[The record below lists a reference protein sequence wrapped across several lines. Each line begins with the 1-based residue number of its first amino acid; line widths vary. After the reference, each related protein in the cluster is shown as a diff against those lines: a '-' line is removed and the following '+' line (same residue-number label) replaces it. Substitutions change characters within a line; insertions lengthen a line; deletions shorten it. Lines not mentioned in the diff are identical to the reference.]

1 MTGKSR
7 AASHERLRAH
17 EESVA
22 VGSDRAFGVVFAVV
36 FTIIGVW
43 PLLRGEPAR
52 GWGLVVAAIF
62 LTLALVRPRTLAP
75 LNRLWLRLGLVLHA
89 CISPVILGLLFYGT
103 VAPIGLLL
111 RLFGKDVLR
120 LRFEPASPTYWI
132 ERRPPGPAPDT
143 MPRQF

>member
-1 MTGKSR
+1 
-7 AASHERLRAH
+7 
-17 EESVA
+17 
-22 VGSDRAFGVVFAVV
+22 
-36 FTIIGVW
+36 
-43 PLLRGEPAR
+43 
-52 GWGLVVAAIF
+52 VVAAIF